1 MTHQLKLRFARPDEA
16 EQIVDWL
23 HKNEH
28 NEYNPDT
35 MKSTALRIL
44 CSYNEEGPQQYIL
57 LNKVLM
63 LDSAAPRPGL
73 DPLNAAQSFRDF
85 TKAALLLASA
95 EGLREVYALD
105 CGGGLDKMAKNHH
118 YELLGK
124 TDEKGNFRPYSV
136 YRITV

>member
-1 MTHQLKLRFARPDEA
+1 MVQRKLRFAKPAEA

-23 HKNEH
+23 HASDY

-35 MKSTALRIL
+35 LNSSSLRIF
-44 CSYNEEGPQQYIL
+44 CSYDDSGPQQYIL

-63 LDSAAPRPGL
+63 LDSSAPKPGL
-73 DPLNAAQSFRDF
+73 DKLVAAQSFRDF

-105 CGGGLDKMAKNHH
+105 CRGGLDKMAHNNHFK
-118 YELLGK
+118 LIGK
-124 TDEKGNFRPYSV
+124 EVDGKFEPYRV

>member
-1 MTHQLKLRFARPDEA
+1 MVQLKLRFAKPAEA

-23 HKNEH
+23 HASDY

-35 MKSTALRIL
+35 LNSSSLRIF
-44 CSYNEEGPQQYIL
+44 CSYDDSGPQQYIL

-63 LDSAAPRPGL
+63 LDSSAPKPGL
-73 DPLNAAQSFRDF
+73 DKLVAAQSFRDF

-105 CGGGLDKMAKNHH
+105 CGGGLDKMAQNNHFK
-118 YELLGK
+118 LLGK
-124 TDEKGNFRPYSV
+124 EVDGKFEPYRV